1 MFDISI
7 FQMKKNILILVLM
20 LFAVKSFSQNDGS
33 ANTGL
38 SYLKLGVGA
47 RAIAMGEAYSSV
59 CDDGTAVIYNPAR
72 LNSGTGSNVTLM
84 YNSAMQ
90 DLTNNFVGA
99 KLKINKLGIGVG
111 LFKTNISDIEIR
123 TIPGAPID
131 KFDAQNLSL
140 NLSFCYELF
149 KYLSVGVT
157 SKMLYEKIYIDEAAG
172 YGFDIG
178 TNFTKDNFSASF
190 VLSNL
195 GEVNELRNVSTK
207 LPTAI
212 RFGGAYTVAKNN
224 LNFILALDGYK
235 VLDGG
240 KFHINS
246 GGEIAYKD
254 MLFVRLG
261 YQTAYENKGF
271 TSGIGIKYKGII
283 MDYAFIPYS
292 DSFGTS
298 NTLSLGF
305 NF

>member
-1 MFDISI
+1 
-7 FQMKKNILILVLM
+7 MKKNLLVLVLM
-20 LFAVKSFSQNDGS
+20 FFAIESFAQNDGS

-47 RAIAMGEAYSSV
+47 RGIAMGEAYSSV

-72 LNSGTGSNVTLM
+72 LNSGTSNNVTLM
-84 YNSAMQ
+84 YNSAMK
-90 DLTNNFVGA
+90 DLTNNFIGA
-99 KLKINKLGIGVG
+99 KFKFNKFGIGVG

-140 NLSFCYELF
+140 NVSLCYEI
-149 KYLSVGVT
+149 YQNLSIGVT
-157 SKMLYEKIYIDEAAG
+157 SKMLYEKIYIDEASG

-178 TNFTKDNFSASF
+178 TNFTKDNLSASF

-195 GEVNELRNVSTK
+195 GSINELRNVSTK
-207 LPTAI
+207 LPTAV
-212 RFGGAYTVAKNN
+212 RFGAAYSFAKKN
-224 LNFILALDGYK
+224 LNFIFALDGYK
-235 VLDGG
+235 VVDGG
-240 KFHINS
+240 KLHVNS
-246 GGEIAYKD
+246 GCEVAYKD

-271 TSGIGIKYKGII
+271 TSGIGFKYKGII
-283 MDYAFIPYS
+283 LDYAFIPYS

>member
-1 MFDISI
+1 
-7 FQMKKNILILVLM
+7 MKKNLLILVLM
-20 LFAVKSFSQNDGS
+20 LFAVKSFAQNDGP

-47 RAIAMGEAYSSV
+47 RAMSMGEAYSSV

-72 LNSGTGSNVTLM
+72 LNSGTSNNVTLM
-84 YNSAMQ
+84 YNSSMK

-99 KLKINKLGIGVG
+99 KFKINKLGIGFG
-111 LFKTNISDIEIR
+111 LFKTNVSDIEIR

-140 NLSFCYELF
+140 NVSLCYELY
-149 KYLSVGVT
+149 KNLSVGVT
-157 SKMLYEKIYIDEAAG
+157 SKMLYEKIYIDESSG

-178 TNFTKDNFSASF
+178 TNFIKDNLSVSF

-195 GEVNELRNVSTK
+195 GSISELRNVSTK
-207 LPTAI
+207 LPTAV
-212 RFGGAYTVAKNN
+212 RFGGAYSFVKNN
-224 LNFILALDGYK
+224 MNFILALDGYR

-240 KFHINS
+240 KLHINS
-246 GGEIAYKD
+246 GGEVAYKD
-254 MLFVRLG
+254 LLFIRLG

-271 TSGIGIKYKGII
+271 TSGIGFKYKGII
-283 MDYAFIPYS
+283 LDYAFIPYS
-292 DSFGTS
+292 DAFGTS